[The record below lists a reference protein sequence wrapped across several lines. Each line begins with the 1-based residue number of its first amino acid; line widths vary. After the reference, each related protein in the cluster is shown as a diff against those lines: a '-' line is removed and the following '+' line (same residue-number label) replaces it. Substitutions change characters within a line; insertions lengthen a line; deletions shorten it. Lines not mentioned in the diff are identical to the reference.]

1 MASIYIIVR
10 QSCKHGGGAK
20 RLAVAL
26 SAATLTTFAAA
37 SLAQGGKACLSGTLY
52 LTFDTGSMSQA
63 DLIANVLKK
72 HEIKATFF
80 LASEK
85 TVKGD
90 FSLDPAW
97 GGYWKSLAS
106 QGHVFG
112 SHTFDHVYFR
122 GASKPD
128 QLAAKPQ
135 FGSNA
140 GKPLIWSNQQL
151 CTELNKVKSR
161 FSDFVGASASQ
172 VFLPIWRAPGGKAP
186 AEVMAAAS
194 QCGYKHVHWA
204 KAGFL
209 GDELSS
215 ETHPN
220 TKLLSAALA
229 DLKDGDITVA
239 HLGIWSRKDPWAPA
253 VLEPLIVGLKQKGF
267 CFATL
272 RDHPDYR

>member
-1 MASIYIIVR
+1 MVFIYTIVHQTYKLRLVNRFAIALCSI
-10 QSCKHGGGAK
+10 A
-20 RLAVAL
+20 LAM
-26 SAATLTTFAAA
+26 SAVPTW
-37 SLAQGGKACLSGTLY
+37 AQGSKACSNGTLY

-63 DLIANVLKK
+63 DLIASVLKK

-90 FSLDPAW
+90 FSLDPNW
-97 GGYWKSLAS
+97 GPYWKSLAS

-135 FGSNA
+135 FGPNA
-140 GKPLIWSNQQL
+140 GKPLVWSNQQL

-161 FSDFVGASASQ
+161 FSDFVGTSAGQ
-172 VFLPIWRAPGGKAP
+172 AFLPIWRAPGGKAP
-186 AEVMAAAS
+186 PEVMAAAS

-215 ETHPN
+215 DTHSN
-220 TKLLSAALA
+220 AKLLSAALA
-229 DLKDGDITVA
+229 DLKDGDIAVA

-253 VLEPLIVGLKQKGF
+253 VLEPLIAGLKQKGF

>member
-1 MASIYIIVR
+1 MAFIYIIVR
-10 QSCKHGGGAK
+10 QFCNYLAAGVGAMA
-20 RLAVAL
+20 LLLVAPQVY
-26 SAATLTTFAAA
+26 
-37 SLAQGGKACLSGTLY
+37 AQNPKACSSGTLY

-63 DLIANVLKK
+63 DLIANVLKRNDV
-72 HEIKATFF
+72 KATFF

-90 FSLDPAW
+90 FSLDVSW
-97 GGYWKSLAS
+97 GPYWKSLAN

-122 GASKPD
+122 GVSNAD

-140 GKPLIWSNQQL
+140 GKSLVWSSAQL
-151 CTELNKVKSR
+151 CAELNRVKSR
-161 FSDFVGASASQ
+161 FSESVGTNLNQS
-172 VFLPIWRAPGGKAP
+172 FLPIWRAPGGRAP
-186 AEVMAAAS
+186 PEVMAAAA

-215 ETHPN
+215 DTHPN
-220 TKLLSAALA
+220 SKLLTAALA
-229 DLKDGDITVA
+229 DLKDGDIAVA

-253 VLEPLIVGLKQKGF
+253 VLEPLIQGLKQKGF

>member
-1 MASIYIIVR
+1 MNSIAIVL
-10 QSCKHGGGAK
+10 SLLA
-20 RLAVAL
+20 LAVAT
-26 SAATLTTFAAA
+26 APTLAH
-37 SLAQGGKACLSGTLY
+37 GNKACASGTLY

-63 DLIANVLKK
+63 DLIASVLKK

-90 FSLDPAW
+90 FSLDPGW
-97 GGYWKSLAS
+97 GGYWKSLAN

-128 QLAAKPQ
+128 QLSAKPQ

-161 FSDFVGASASQ
+161 FSDFVGASATQ
-172 VFLPIWRAPGGKAP
+172 AFLPIWRAPGGNAP
-186 AEVMAAAS
+186 AEVLAAAS

-215 ETHPN
+215 EAHPN

>member
-1 MASIYIIVR
+1 MVFTYTIVR
-10 QSCKHGGGAK
+10 QFCNYLTACVGSMV
-20 RLAVAL
+20 LLL
-26 SAATLTTFAAA
+26 SMTQAH
-37 SLAQGGKACLSGTLY
+37 AQSAKACSSGVLY

-90 FSLDPAW
+90 SSLDSGW
-97 GGYWKSLAS
+97 GPYWKSLAS

-122 GASKPD
+122 GASSVD
-128 QLAAKPQ
+128 LLAAKPQ

-140 GKPLIWSNQQL
+140 GKSLVWSGAQL
-151 CTELNKVKSR
+151 CAELNRVKSR
-161 FSDFVGASASQ
+161 FSEFVGAPLNQS
-172 VFLPIWRAPGGKAP
+172 FLPIWRAPGGKAP
-186 AEVMAAAS
+186 REVINAAA

-215 ETHPN
+215 EAHPN
-220 TKLLSAALA
+220 SKLLTAALA

-253 VLEPLIVGLKQKGF
+253 VLEPLIQGLKQKGF

>member
-1 MASIYIIVR
+1 MAFISTIVH
-10 QSCKHGGGAK
+10 QFYKPNLSNKVAAAY
-20 RLAVAL
+20 AVAL
-26 SAATLTTFAAA
+26 LLSAG
-37 SLAQGGKACLSGTLY
+37 SVSAQSSKSCPSGTLY
-52 LTFDTGSMSQA
+52 FTFDTGSMSQA
-63 DLIANVLKK
+63 DLIASVLKK
-72 HEIKATFF
+72 HEVKATFF

-90 FSLDPAW
+90 FSLDLSWAN
-97 GGYWKSLAS
+97 YWKSLAI
-106 QGHVFG
+106 QGHAFG

-122 GASKPD
+122 GVSKAD

-135 FGSNA
+135 FGSNS
-140 GKPLIWSNQQL
+140 GKALVWSNQQL
-151 CTELNKVKSR
+151 CSELNRVKSR
-161 FSDFVGASASQ
+161 FSEFLGTATLGST
-172 VFLPIWRAPGGKAP
+172 FLPLWRAPGGKAST
-186 AEVMAAAS
+186 EVMAAAA

-209 GDELSS
+209 GDELNSDS
-215 ETHPN
+215 HPN
-220 TKLLSAALA
+220 TKLLASALA